1 MCAISVSWQTCC
13 LVASWDH
20 SNKGDNGLE
29 WRELG
34 ISGLRVPVIGMGTWR
49 TFDVYGKED
58 QADRRKLITH
68 ALDLSVRFLDTSPM
82 YGEAERVLGTTLTG
96 RRDRAI
102 VATKV
107 WSHDLTEGHS
117 QIDRA
122 LLYYEDRIDLYQVHN
137 LVRWQEYLPVFERM
151 KADGTIRAMGVT
163 HYQPSAF
170 AELASIAR
178 NEPID
183 TIQIPYN
190 PFERAVERELLP
202 LAAERGL
209 GVIVMRPFGE
219 GTLLQQSPPSSALRP
234 FRRFGCTSWPQVL
247 LKWILSDQRIS
258 VVIPATHVAA
268 HLHDNAAAGDG
279 PWFGAAERAEVIA
292 LAQRYCR

>member
-1 MCAISVSWQTCC
+1 
-13 LVASWDH
+13 
-20 SNKGDNGLE
+20 LE
-29 WRELG
+29 WRDLG

-58 QADRRKLITH
+58 QAARRQLVTE
-68 ALDLSVRFLDTSPM
+68 ALDRSIRFLDSSPM

-107 WSHDLTEGHS
+107 WSHDLSEGHG

-122 LLYYEDRIDLYQVHN
+122 LMYFEDRVDLYQVHN
-137 LVRWQEYLPVFERM
+137 LVRWQDYLPVFERM
-151 KADGTIRAMGVT
+151 KADGTIKAMGVT

-170 AELASIAR
+170 AELAAVAR
-178 NEPID
+178 SEPID

-202 LAAERGL
+202 LAAERQL

-219 GTLLQQSPPSSALRP
+219 GSLLRKTPPAGALQP
-234 FRRFGCTSWPQVL
+234 FRRFGCTTWPQVL
-247 LKWILSDQRIS
+247 LKWVLSDPRIS
-258 VVIPATHVAA
+258 VVIPATRDAA
-268 HLHDNAAAGDG
+268 HLRDNAAAGDG
-279 PWFGAAERAEVIA
+279 PWFGPAERAEVVT
-292 LAQRYCR
+292 LAERYCR

>member
-1 MCAISVSWQTCC
+1 
-13 LVASWDH
+13 
-20 SNKGDNGLE
+20 LE
-29 WRELG
+29 WRDLG
-34 ISGLRVPVIGMGTWR
+34 LSGLRVPVIGMGTWR

-58 QADRRKLITH
+58 QAARRELVGE
-68 ALDLSVRFLDTSPM
+68 ALDLSVRFLDSSPM

-107 WSHDLTEGHS
+107 WSHDLDEGHN

-122 LLYYEDRIDLYQVHN
+122 LLYFEDRVDLYQVHN
-137 LVRWQEYLPVFERM
+137 LVRWRDYLPVFERM
-151 KADGTIRAMGVT
+151 KAAGTIRAAGVT

-170 AELASIAR
+170 PELISIAR
-178 NEPID
+178 SEPID

-190 PFERAVERELLP
+190 PFERAVEREVLP
-202 LAAERGL
+202 VAAERQL

-219 GTLLQQSPPSSALRP
+219 GALLRHAPPSAALRP
-234 FRRFGCTSWPQVL
+234 FRRFGCTTWPQVL
-247 LKWILSDQRIS
+247 LKWVLSDPRVS
-258 VVIPATHVAA
+258 VVIPATRELA
-268 HLHDNAAAGDG
+268 HLRSNAAAGDG
-279 PWFGAAERAEVIA
+279 PWFGPDERSEVVT